1 MKAKWLKIAELR
13 ESESKILL
21 TVLKEENS
29 RRPRRLHEDVNSI
42 FQPNV
47 TFTRSCETIKL
58 KKCDFSWK
66 YDQIRFGWFF
76 F

>member
-29 RRPRRLHEDVNSI
+29 RRPSR
-42 FQPNV
+42 
-47 TFTRSCETIKL
+47 
-58 KKCDFSWK
+58 
-66 YDQIRFGWFF
+66 GG
-76 F
+76 